1 MDDSATM
8 ADEVIKSYY
17 KEAKTVPKN
26 FNEKKGICKIQNF
39 YVLFTLLLIIIA
51 LLIVII
57 KVSLYVT
64 IKDSKY
70 VKIYSVNPLYLIFNK
85 GNEYFEETNRNEY
98 LTLVPSND
106 SKEKIKKNKICGVKL
121 WSEI

>member
-26 FNEKKGICKIQNF
+26 FNEKKGICKMQNF

-51 LLIVII
+51 LLIVTI

-85 GNEYFEETNRNEY
+85 VNEYFEETNRNEY

-106 SKEKIKKNKICGVKL
+106 SKEKMKICGVKL
-121 WSEI
+121 